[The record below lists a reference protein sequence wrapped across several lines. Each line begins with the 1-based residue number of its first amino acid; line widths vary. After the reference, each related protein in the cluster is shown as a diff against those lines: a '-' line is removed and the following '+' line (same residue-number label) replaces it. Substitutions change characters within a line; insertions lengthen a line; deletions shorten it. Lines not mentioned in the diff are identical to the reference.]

1 MGKISKKKPLKKN
14 VPATP
19 QSLFNE
25 ALERY
30 QRFKNQN
37 AKFADEIQDM
47 MARILPQIEPCEM
60 QLLQARYQL
69 TEKIIPFMSKKTLPD
84 YAREE
89 LRLWIFDNFEQL
101 GATPFS
107 SAIDIASLMQ
117 AYEHHTSLH
126 IDNANE
132 KLLKKMAKNGASED
146 EIDNI
151 RSFAEKINN
160 ASTKEEHD
168 ALFEEV
174 FGHLNTENDQ
184 NNEEDMTDDDDFFE
198 SLFGDDKAFTEDE
211 SIDDTYN
218 SYTNEEQELKK
229 LTKLFSQSAINKLF
243 RRMSRALHPDLEQ
256 DPTKK
261 EEKHHKMVALID
273 ARDQKDIAYI
283 LQAYKEIFGQLP
295 ESFPE
300 EDYTQLLP
308 LIEHMIEKVK
318 KQRQDVFDEIPFSE
332 AAYKMFY
339 DKIRKKENIKIKNHI
354 KDLEG
359 RAKKIQE
366 ETQKINNIP
375 QLRECIAARSLARL
389 NFF

>member
-30 QRFKNQN
+30 QRLKHQN
-37 AKFADEIQDM
+37 TQFADDMQSM
-47 MARILPQIEPCEM
+47 MARILPQIEPYEI
-60 QLLQARYQL
+60 QFLQAKYQL
-69 TEKIIPFMSKKTLPD
+69 TEKIIPYMSKKTLPD

-89 LRLWIFDNFEQL
+89 LRLWIFDNFDDL
-101 GATPFS
+101 GSMPFS
-107 SAIDIASLMQ
+107 SAIDLAPLMQ
-117 AYEHHTSLH
+117 NYEYHTSLH

-132 KLLKKMAKNGASED
+132 KLFKKMANNGVSEE
-146 EIDNI
+146 EINEV
-151 RSFAEKINN
+151 RSFTEKMNN

-168 ALFEEV
+168 ALFEEA
-174 FGHLNTENDQ
+174 FGNLNTENDQ
-184 NNEEDMTDDDDFFE
+184 NDMSDEDDFFE
-198 SLFGDDKAFTEDE
+198 SLFGDEQTFTEDD
-211 SIDDTYN
+211 STHDTSN
-218 SYTNEEQELKK
+218 NHTNEELEHKK

-256 DPTKK
+256 DSTKK

-308 LIEHMIEKVK
+308 LIEHMIEKIK
-318 KQRQDVFDEIPFSE
+318 KQRQDVFNEIPFSE
-332 AAYKMFY
+332 NVYTMFY
-339 DKIRKKENIKIKNHI
+339 DKNIKKENIKINKHI
-354 KDLEG
+354 KHLEEQ
-359 RAKKIQE
+359 AKAIQE
-366 ETQKINNIP
+366 EIQEISSISA
-375 QLRECIAARSLARL
+375 LRERIASRNLSRL
-389 NFF
+389 DFF